1 MRIRAAVSAALASA
15 GILLAG
21 WQSGIHVEDTRS
33 AAASTSAGT
42 NGATGTTGAT
52 GTNGAT
58 GSSSSGSGSTD
69 TGASDTGSSGAAGTD
84 SGAAAEPTTG
94 AAAKAGGT
102 YAGSVVQTRF
112 GAVQVQITVKA
123 GAITDVEALQ
133 LTDDD
138 RKSIQISNRAAP
150 LLRSEVL
157 AAQSADVQTIGGAT
171 VTSVAYLNSL
181 QAALDAANL

>member
-1 MRIRAAVSAALASA
+1 MENT
-15 GILLAG
+15 G
-21 WQSGIHVEDTRS
+21 S
-33 AAASTSAGT
+33 AAAGTSAGT
-42 NGATGTTGAT
+42 TGTAGAAGSSGSSSSSSGTSAESTTGSTGSGATGTGP
-52 GTNGAT
+52 
-58 GSSSSGSGSTD
+58 
-69 TGASDTGSSGAAGTD
+69 
-84 SGAAAEPTTG
+84 GAAAEPTTG

-150 LLRSEVL
+150 LLKAEVL

-171 VTSVAYLNSL
+171 VTSDAYLSSL
-181 QAALDAANL
+181 QAAIDAANL

>member
-1 MRIRAAVSAALASA
+1 MRIRAAVSAALDSA

-21 WQSGIHVEDTRS
+21 WQAGTYVENTGS

-42 NGATGTTGAT
+42 TGT
-52 GTNGAT
+52 
-58 GSSSSGSGSTD
+58 
-69 TGASDTGSSGAAGTD
+69 
-84 SGAAAEPTTG
+84 AAEPAAG

-123 GAITDVEALQ
+123 GSITDVEALQ

-138 RKSIQISNRAAP
+138 HKSIQISNRAAP
-150 LLRSEVL
+150 LLRAEVL

-171 VTSVAYLNSL
+171 VTSDAYLSSL
-181 QAALDAANL
+181 QAAIDAANL

>member
-1 MRIRAAVSAALASA
+1 MRLRAAVSAALASA

-21 WQSGIHVEDTRS
+21 WQSGTYVEDTGG

-42 NGATGTTGAT
+42 
-52 GTNGAT
+52 
-58 GSSSSGSGSTD
+58 
-69 TGASDTGSSGAAGTD
+69 AGT
-84 SGAAAEPTTG
+84 AAEPTTG

-112 GAVQVQITVKA
+112 GAVQVQITVKS
-123 GAITDVEALQ
+123 GSITDVEALQ

-150 LLRSEVL
+150 LLRAEVL

-171 VTSVAYLNSL
+171 VTSDAYLSSL
-181 QAALDAANL
+181 QAAIDAANL

>member
-21 WQSGIHVEDTRS
+21 WLSGTYVEDARS
-33 AAASTSAGT
+33 TAASTSAGT
-42 NGATGTTGAT
+42 AGAGSSGSSAAGSAGTGTTGST
-52 GTNGAT
+52 GTGT
-58 GSSSSGSGSTD
+58 G
-69 TGASDTGSSGAAGTD
+69 SGAA
-84 SGAAAEPTTG
+84 SGPTTG

-112 GAVQVQITVKA
+112 GAVQVQITVKS
-123 GAITDVEALQ
+123 GSITDVVALQ

-138 RKSIQISNRAAP
+138 RKSVQISNRAAP
-150 LLRSEVL
+150 LLRAEVL

-171 VTSVAYLNSL
+171 VTSDAYLNSL
-181 QAALDAANL
+181 QAAIDAANL